1 MLFHHNFWTASWMRQ
16 MNAFP
21 LAFSH
26 PSSSASPKV
35 TLSSLVTHWSFT
47 KNFTSRITLIFY
59 PSVHVWFTTAR
70 ELKWQ
75 REKIWKTIYRSQ
87 FRGYYNTLIFCFSIS
102 ITPFFFFL
110 KVGILMPTAISWHS
124 QYKYGLGE
132 TMRHLSTEISTWAL
146 LVHESQ
152 RSV

>member
-1 MLFHHNFWTASWMRQ
+1 MRQ
-16 MNAFP
+16 MNVFP
-21 LAFSH
+21 LASSH

-47 KNFTSRITLIFY
+47 KNFTSRVSLIFY
-59 PSVHVWFTTAR
+59 PSVRVWFTTAR

-75 REKIWKTIYRSQ
+75 REKIGKTIYRSQ
-87 FRGYYNTLIFCFSIS
+87 FTGYYNTLIFCFSIS

-110 KVGILMPTAISWHS
+110 KVGVLIPPLLMPTDSCWHS

-132 TMRHLSTEISTWAL
+132 TMRHLSIEISTWAL

-152 RSV
+152 RSI